1 MRALTLYA
9 RSRGVPAALVA
20 LPVVVFAAWL
30 ALRSPWTPLSASLTA
45 LAGVLVV
52 TVGLTG
58 QDPELDASTALPWP
72 VWRFGHLLLA
82 TALAATAVLGVQLLG
97 VQLLGVQLLGDAPSD
112 VAFFVRDAAGM
123 AGLAG
128 LTATVAGARLAPV
141 APVLW
146 WAVSAIMPP
155 GESLSWRI
163 TTWPTGASDDPVTTW
178 TAAALFAA
186 GIAAYTARG
195 GRR

>member
-1 MRALTLYA
+1 MRPLALYA
-9 RSRGVPAALVA
+9 RSRGIPAALVA
-20 LPVVVFAAWL
+20 LPVVLVVAWS

-45 LAGVLVV
+45 LAAVLVI
-52 TVGLTG
+52 TVGLSG
-58 QDPELDASTALPWP
+58 QDPELDASTAVPWP

-82 TALAATAVLGVQLLG
+82 TAVAAVAVLLVQEF
-97 VQLLGVQLLGDAPSD
+97 VPQPFDA
-112 VAFFVRDAAGM
+112 AFVVRDAAGM

-128 LTATVAGARLAPV
+128 LTAAVAGARLAPV

-163 TTWPTGASDDPVTTW
+163 TTWPVGSPEDAVTTW
-178 TAAALFAA
+178 TAAVLFVS
-186 GIAAYTARG
+186 GIVAYSARG